1 MLRLQNVNLM
11 YMVNLEMLRR
21 QMLTMFLSAL
31 LRRQNLSQK
40 SIWRLSTVFTAFD
53 MVTNSGG

>member
-31 LRRQNLSQK
+31 LRRQNLSQY